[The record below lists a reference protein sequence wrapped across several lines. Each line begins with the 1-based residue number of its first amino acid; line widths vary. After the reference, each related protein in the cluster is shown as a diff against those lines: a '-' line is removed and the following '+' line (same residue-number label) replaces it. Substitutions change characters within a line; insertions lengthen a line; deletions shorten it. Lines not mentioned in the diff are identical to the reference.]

1 MSRNTIGIVPLLCC
15 FPAFSQNQA
24 TPPSFEAATVRANKS
39 GETRMAVDFQAGGR
53 FSATNV
59 PLKILIA
66 LAYHVRPEAVTGGPG
81 WLGSDRFDIVA
92 KALQTTSS
100 DEIRRMLQTLL
111 AEQFKLKLHTDQK
124 IMPAYALLPGKT
136 GPKLQPSS
144 EPALLTDQRC
154 RPGDANAG
162 QRQVE
167 CEHMTMALFADT
179 LQELAPRE
187 IDAPVVDQTGVQ
199 GTYSFNLVWAPAV
212 LGDPANPL
220 DPAAGPTL
228 FEALDS
234 QLGLR
239 LQSKKLPLAVIV
251 IDRVERVLVEN

>member
-1 MSRNTIGIVPLLCC
+1 MSRNTIGILPLLCC
-15 FPAFSQNQA
+15 FLAFSQNQ
-24 TPPSFEAATVRANKS
+24 TTVPSFEAATVKANKS
-39 GETRMAVDFQAGGR
+39 GEVRMAVDFQGGGR

-92 KALQTTSS
+92 KALQTTPP

-111 AEQFKLKLHTDQK
+111 AEQFKLEMHTDQK
-124 IMPAYALLPGKT
+124 IMPAYALLPGKARL
-136 GPKLQPSS
+136 KLQPS

-154 RPGDANAG
+154 RPGEPIAG
-162 QRQVE
+162 EKHVV
-167 CEHMTMALFADT
+167 CEHMTMALFADV

-187 IDAPVVDQTGVQ
+187 IAVPIVDQTGIQ
-199 GTYSFNLVWAPAV
+199 GTYTFNLAWVSAV
-212 LGDPANPL
+212 PGDPANPP
-220 DPAAGPTL
+220 DPSAGPTL

-234 QLGLR
+234 QLGLK
-239 LQSKKLPLAVIV
+239 LESKKLPRPVIV
-251 IDRVERVLVEN
+251 IDRVERIPIEN

>member
-1 MSRNTIGIVPLLCC
+1 
-15 FPAFSQNQA
+15 
-24 TPPSFEAATVRANKS
+24 
-39 GETRMAVDFQAGGR
+39 MAVDFQAGGR

-124 IMPAYALLPGKT
+124 NMPAYARLPGKA

-167 CEHMTMALFADT
+167 CKHMTMALFADT

-251 IDRVERVLVEN
+251 IDRVERVPVEN